1 MKNIADFDMDMFLQ
15 MCENGELVNSV
26 KGHEFRFKTVDE
38 IRQDWLSFFDEKKG
52 HRVDGV
58 PDNFDDYLEQVLA
71 VQEKYRKEHGVK
83 C

>member
-1 MKNIADFDMDMFLQ
+1 MNFGLRLLMKYVRIGF
-15 MCENGELVNSV
+15 
-26 KGHEFRFKTVDE
+26 H
-38 IRQDWLSFFDEKKG
+38 FFDGRQG

-71 VQEKYRKEHGVK
+71 AQEKYRKEHDVK